1 MTRKSTT
8 FAILSGLLLSMA
20 STAQAAGGG
29 PGGEVDAKPSKAEA
43 DSDEG
48 PDRTGIYGGAS
59 VSFGAIGLTSDQI
72 AMTGRG
78 GLQLGYG
85 VGERSLIGLDG
96 FVTPGAKNICGA
108 VPFGGDLSGTGY
120 AWRGLYFRGGMGL
133 ARVNT
138 CHDLESKHRQDAH
151 LGFGGAVGG
160 GYELALTRNTAIG
173 LDVSYDARFVPDSR
187 FPRHSGLAGLRFV
200 WF

>member
-8 FAILSGLLLSMA
+8 FAILSSLLLSMA

-29 PGGEVDAKPSKAEA
+29 PGGEVDAKPRMVEA
-43 DSDEG
+43 DDDG

-59 VSFGAIGLTSDQI
+59 ISFGAIGLTAEEVS
-72 AMTGRG
+72 MTGRG
-78 GLQLGYG
+78 SVQLGYG
-85 VGERSLIGLDG
+85 VGDRSLIGLDG
-96 FVTPGAKNICGA
+96 FVSPGAKNICGA

-138 CHDLESKHRQDAH
+138 CHDLESKHRQEAH

-160 GYELALTRNTAIG
+160 GYELALTHNTAIG

>member
-1 MTRKSTT
+1 MTRKSTA
-8 FAILSGLLLSMA
+8 FAIVSGLLLGMA

-29 PGGEVDAKPSKAEA
+29 PGGETDAPARDA
-43 DSDEG
+43 DEL
-48 PDRTGIYGGAS
+48 DRSGVYGGAS
-59 VSFGAIGLTSDQI
+59 LSFGAIGLTADQVG
-72 AMTGRG
+72 MTGRG

-85 VGERSLIGLDG
+85 LGPRSLIGVDG
-96 FVTPGAKNICGA
+96 FVSPGAKSTCGG
-108 VPFGGDLSGTGY
+108 VPFGGDLTGTGY

-133 ARVNT
+133 ARVNA
-138 CHDLESKHRQDAH
+138 CHELEAKHRDDAH

-160 GYELALTRNTAIG
+160 GYEVAVTRNAAIG
-173 LDVSYDARFVPDSR
+173 IDVSYDARFVPDSR